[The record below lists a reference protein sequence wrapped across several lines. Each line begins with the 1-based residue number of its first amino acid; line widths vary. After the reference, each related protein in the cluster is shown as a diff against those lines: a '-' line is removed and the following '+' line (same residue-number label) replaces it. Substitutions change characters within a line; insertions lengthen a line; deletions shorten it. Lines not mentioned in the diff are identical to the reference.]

1 MPRSLFVTIA
11 FLALLAQAAH
21 AAELTAALTAA
32 LDAFRADGPPGW
44 SYLQT
49 TTSSGGEALV
59 ERYDAARPSFDR
71 WSLVQ
76 KDGREPTEAETRVYR
91 EGKTRRTAGL
101 QPPRIQD
108 RLDRTTAERISSG
121 DGIEHWRFRM
131 LPGGADD
138 LAASAMA
145 VTVAFHESTR
155 TIVEVEIA
163 STDAFSPALGVRIES
178 SRTTM
183 EYSLPADD
191 SPSLPRRI
199 SVRLRGRAFWFR
211 SLDEDLEVTY
221 SEHAPAA
228 RRSP

>member
-1 MPRSLFVTIA
+1 MIRSLAVPIA
-11 FLALLAQAAH
+11 LLALLPQLAR
-21 AAELTAALTAA
+21 AAELPAELEAA
-32 LDAFRADGPPGW
+32 LDAFRADGPPAW

-59 ERYDAARPSFDR
+59 ERFDAARPSFDR
-71 WSLVQ
+71 WSLVR
-76 KDGREPTEAETRVYR
+76 KDGREPTDEETRVYR

-108 RLDRTTAERISSG
+108 RLDRASAERISSG
-121 DGIEHWRFRM
+121 EGMELWRFRM

-138 LAASAMA
+138 LAAAAMA
-145 VTVAFHESTR
+145 VTVAFHEGTR
-155 TIVEVEIA
+155 TITRVEIA
-163 STDAFSPALGVRIES
+163 STAAFSPALGVRIES

-183 EYSLPADD
+183 EYSLPA
-191 SPSLPRRI
+191 SGLPSLPQRI

-221 SEHAPAA
+221 SEHRPATL
-228 RRSP
+228 RTP